1 MLINLTFLSLI
12 LFLSLCFISLTPS
25 SLLIDPY
32 RHLDQLAA
40 HRGMKKNDSNK
51 QLLRQTRC
59 LILMMRRRRRD
70 GLG

>member
-12 LFLSLCFISLTPS
+12 LFLLSVLSLTPS
-25 SLLIDPY
+25 SVDRPY

-40 HRGMKKNDSNK
+40 HRGIKKTILTNSSSDNKMPDSDDEEK
-51 QLLRQTRC
+51 EES
-59 LILMMRRRRRD
+59 